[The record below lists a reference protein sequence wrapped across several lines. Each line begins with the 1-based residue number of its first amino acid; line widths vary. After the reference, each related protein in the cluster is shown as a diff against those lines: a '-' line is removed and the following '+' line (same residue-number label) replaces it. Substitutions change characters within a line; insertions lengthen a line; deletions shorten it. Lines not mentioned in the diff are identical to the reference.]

1 MQSVPGGRESL
12 DSTWTPLGPAGAT
25 LDLDE
30 SSQYSQEDLDAMLAA
45 SRTTDAEVAARA
57 AGAAGG
63 GGAPGRVPS
72 GVRVTIRPPAAAA
85 PRGFTPRPAGRDL
98 SSDDTIDV

>member
-1 MQSVPGGRESL
+1 MKSVPGGRERL
-12 DSTWTPLGPAGAT
+12 AEAGAT

-30 SSQYSQEDLDAMLAA
+30 YSQKDLDAMLDA
-45 SRTTDAEVAARA
+45 SRTADGEVAARA

-63 GGAPGRVPS
+63 AGAPSGAPRRVPS